1 MPSVSSRPWIRPSSP
16 QVPWSAMRTTSSGS
30 ALLAIAR
37 VAGTSAC
44 DALWISFS
52 RPRGSSRSGSR
63 RAPPLRSSRA
73 WARCSSAIAG
83 LRTMSASGS
92 RSRTSYLSFGSSRSI
107 CAPVA
112 SEMSRSADA
121 PPVSTPTRIFFM
133 GCSAVFGAGDARRAV
148 VLRRESPRDPRTRV
162 RRLAVHAGPRVSG
175 SERGGRRPQRGRTRA
190 ERVGASP
197 FADEL
202 DFGHELDA
210 ELLAHGV
217 LAELHQRAH
226 IFDGSV
232 ADVHDEVRVLRAHH
246 RAALGGTFQASGLDE
261 PTGVI
266 ARGVAEDRARVR
278 LRERLLRHPLVG
290 DLLDAFH
297 HGGPVARG

>member
-44 DALWISFS
+44 DALSIS
-52 RPRGSSRSGSR
+52 
-63 RAPPLRSSRA
+63 
-73 WARCSSAIAG
+73 
-83 LRTMSASGS
+83 
-92 RSRTSYLSFGSSRSI
+92 
-107 CAPVA
+107 APVA

-226 IFDGSV
+226 I
-232 ADVHDEVRVLRAHH
+232 
-246 RAALGGTFQASGLDE
+246 
-261 PTGVI
+261 
-266 ARGVAEDRARVR
+266 
-278 LRERLLRHPLVG
+278 
-290 DLLDAFH
+290 
-297 HGGPVARG
+297 